1 MSDLQIQFPKA
12 HLDKMSEHALGFDK
26 SRPGQPHHW
35 RFDGVSNFDASES
48 IFVARQLEYMRP
60 GVYMVEYPELQ
71 AKGLMPFNMSVDPG
85 AETYTVQIIDRVGK
99 PRLRTAQSNDTPMVE
114 LSVNEGSM
122 KFFSMDLGYAYTLQE
137 ARAAI
142 YARKPLIP
150 TKAMACR
157 EEMERELDTIAFLG
171 EAVTGIKGLLTQSG
185 TNSYSTPAT
194 GVAGAKTFD
203 SKDADLILLDLNSA
217 VAKVVTDSKQIEIPD
232 TMVLP
237 NTTWALLTSRRV
249 GDGTSSTI
257 MKYFRD
263 NNPWIREVAQSYH
276 AEAAPAAE
284 WTGKRGVIYKK
295 DPSRL
300 EVHVPQ
306 PFEQLPPIAA
316 GFEVKTLCHMRTG
329 GLAVYRPKS
338 ICYFDEI

>member
-1 MSDLQIQFPKA
+1 MSESQIQFPKA
-12 HLDKMSEHALGFDK
+12 HLDKMTEAARAFDAAK
-26 SRPGQPHHW
+26 PGQHHW

-48 IFVARQLEYMRP
+48 FFVARQLEFMRP
-60 GVYMVEYPELQ
+60 GIYMIEYPELE
-71 AKGLMPFNMSVDPG
+71 AKNLMPFNMSVDTG
-85 AETYTVQIIDRVGK
+85 AETYTVQIVDRVGK
-99 PRLRTAQSNDTPMVE
+99 PRIRTAQSNDTPMVE

-142 YARKPLIP
+142 FARKPLLA

-157 EEMERELDTIAFLG
+157 EEMERELDSIAFLG

-185 TNSYSTPAT
+185 TNTYSTPAT
-194 GVAGAKTFD
+194 GVGGAKTFD
-203 SKDADLILLDLNSA
+203 SKDADLVLLDLNSA

-257 MKYFRD
+257 MKYFRE
-263 NNPWIREVAQSYH
+263 NNPWIKTVAQSYNNESH
-276 AEAAPAAE
+276 ATA

-306 PFEQLPPIAA
+306 PFEQLPPIAQ

-338 ICYFDEI
+338 ILYFDEI